1 MVRGMGFPLLRSQKI
16 IVTPLFI
23 FSQAI
28 FSLHVLSTDLRH
40 YRQPRSR
47 RVISLDQGR
56 GYADGTRHMG
66 NSGRS
71 ISYGLYQNPDHSVPW
86 GDGPRAE
93 AGIGDG
99 TGQALTVYGRI
110 LAQPTSTCTGN
121 QDHVG

>member
-1 MVRGMGFPLLRSQKI
+1 MD
-16 IVTPLFI
+16 
-23 FSQAI
+23 
-28 FSLHVLSTDLRH
+28 LSTDLRH
-40 YRQPRSR
+40 YRKPRSR
-47 RVISLDQGR
+47 LVISLDQGR

-110 LAQPTSTCTGN
+110 PAKPTPASGT
-121 QDHVG
+121 